1 MSYFLHSLPVAENM
15 PGTFGLDSPSPQHD
29 VPIAGSKSNMY
40 LPPSTPSASATSS
53 LYLFDTQSTTSTD
66 LLNAGGTM
74 VGRKRMR
81 DTLPFEYGYERG
93 NQLDEGDSNLVTPG
107 SPMPFVNT
115 KYRLAGGLD
124 TPQAERQ
131 NREMGMGRESDF
143 GDTKYRR
150 ELSDVKETF
159 EAEGEGQLYRDENG
173 RPRIRGQ
180 PKEDEK
186 RGWIKPMVNVVG
198 GVVGKMWEF
207 CKMGV
212 AFKGFQAGGGNGYV
226 FGSTT
231 PIEPTFMDEP
241 KNNMWEDEKSP
252 GTPVPGGFPMGGMVE
267 NYMDRNYVPP
277 QEETTPPRPAKRRQT
292 SFTAQST
299 PDDMSR
305 NWVVVPPPQVVQQPQ
320 PEYQHTS
327 HPEYQHSQH
336 SPQPEYQHTPQ
347 LEYQLNQQYPKLPPV
362 PADAFAI
369 PQSQAPKSRFS
380 QQRSGIARYNIPTT
394 SNSTRRYLVQ
404 PQITSSNMGATRRP
418 NYQSNPRILNPS
430 PTLSNY
436 ERGTNYSTPTRP
448 GTSQIPRTAS
458 PAGSRIPRWTP
469 NSPKTGPNS
478 NESPAAREAKAW
490 KAKQLKEEREQ
501 DEMMRKFDRQMKEL
515 IRQGNMA
522 LGTKVE
528 DMEVDDEDVY

>member
-1 MSYFLHSLPVAENM
+1 MSYFLNSLPISENM
-15 PGTFGLDSPSPQHD
+15 SNTLGLESPTLATDSTSRHD
-29 VPIAGSKSNMY
+29 VQHIAGAKSNIY

-53 LYLFDTQSTTSTD
+53 LYLLDTRSTTSTD
-66 LLNAGGTM
+66 MLGGGGTM

-81 DTLPFEYGYERG
+81 DNLPYEYGYERG
-93 NQLDEGDSNLVTPG
+93 NQFDDGDSNLIPPG

-124 TPQAERQ
+124 TPQADLQ

-143 GDTKYRR
+143 GDIKYRR

-159 EAEGEGQLYRDENG
+159 EMEGEGQLYRDENG

-226 FGSTT
+226 FGSST
-231 PIEPTFMDEP
+231 PIQPSMMDEA
-241 KNNMWEDEKSP
+241 KDNMWEDEKSP
-252 GTPVPGGFPMGGMVE
+252 STPVPGGFPIGGMVE
-267 NYMDRNYVPP
+267 NYMDQHYVEP

-292 SFTAQST
+292 SFTTQT
-299 PDDMSR
+299 GPDDMSR
-305 NWVVVPPPQVVQQPQ
+305 NWVVVPPSEPPQ
-320 PEYQHTS
+320 PEFS
-327 HPEYQHSQH
+327 SI
-336 SPQPEYQHTPQ
+336 
-347 LEYQLNQQYPKLPPV
+347 QQYSKLPPV

-369 PQSQAPKSRFS
+369 PQSQATRPRLS
-380 QQRSGIARYNIPTT
+380 QQRSGIARYSMPAST
-394 SNSTRRYLVQ
+394 NSGRRHLVSS
-404 PQITSSNMGATRRP
+404 QITSSNISATRRS
-418 NYQSNPRILNPS
+418 NYQNNPRILNPS
-430 PTLSNY
+430 PTLSNF
-436 ERGTNYSTPTRP
+436 GSTNYSTPTRP
-448 GTSQIPRTAS
+448 SPSHIPRTAS
-458 PAGSRIPRWTP
+458 PASSRIPRWTP
-469 NSPKTGPNS
+469 NSPKTGPMMM

-501 DEMMRKFDRQMKEL
+501 DEMMRKFDRQMKDL
-515 IRQGNMA
+515 IRQGTMA
-522 LGTKVE
+522 LNTTVADMDIDGVE
-528 DMEVDDEDVY
+528 GDGDVDVFLGGS

>member
-1 MSYFLHSLPVAENM
+1 M

-29 VPIAGSKSNMY
+29 VPIAGSKSNIY

-81 DTLPFEYGYERG
+81 DSFPHEYGYERG
-93 NQLDEGDSNLVTPG
+93 NQFEEGDSNLATPG

-231 PIEPTFMDEP
+231 PIEPTFTDEP
-241 KNNMWEDEKSP
+241 KNDMWEDEKSP
-252 GTPVPGGFPMGGMVE
+252 GTPVPAGFPMSGMVE
-267 NYMDRNYVPP
+267 NYMDRNHVSP
-277 QEETTPPRPAKRRQT
+277 QQETTPPRPAKRRQT

-320 PEYQHTS
+320 PEYQHI
-327 HPEYQHSQH
+327 
-336 SPQPEYQHTPQ
+336 PQPESQALQP
-347 LEYQLNQQYPKLPPV
+347 EYHLNQQYPKLPPV

-369 PQSQAPKSRFS
+369 PQSQVPKSRVS
-380 QQRSGIARYNIPTT
+380 QQRSGIARYNSPAT
-394 SNSTRRYLVQ
+394 SNSTRRHLVQ

-418 NYQSNPRILNPS
+418 TYQSHPRVLNPS

-448 GTSQIPRTAS
+448 ISSQIPRTAS

-490 KAKQLKEEREQ
+490 KAKQLREEREQ

>member
-1 MSYFLHSLPVAENM
+1 MSYFLHSLPVSENM

-29 VPIAGSKSNMY
+29 VPIAGSKSNIY

-81 DTLPFEYGYERG
+81 DSLPYEYGYERG
-93 NQLDEGDSNLVTPG
+93 NQFDEGDSNLVTPG

-305 NWVVVPPPQVVQQPQ
+305 NWVVVPPPQVIQQPQ
-320 PEYQHTS
+320 PEHQHT
-327 HPEYQHSQH
+327 PQPGYQAL
-336 SPQPEYQHTPQ
+336 QPEYQI
-347 LEYQLNQQYPKLPPV
+347 NQQYPKLPPV

-369 PQSQAPKSRFS
+369 PQSQAPKSRLS

-394 SNSTRRYLVQ
+394 SNSTRRHLVQ
-404 PQITSSNMGATRRP
+404 PQITSSNIGATRRP

-448 GTSQIPRTAS
+448 SSSQIPRTAS

>member
-1 MSYFLHSLPVAENM
+1 MSYFLHSLPISENM

-29 VPIAGSKSNMY
+29 VPIAGSKSDVY

-81 DTLPFEYGYERG
+81 DSLPYEYGYERG
-93 NQLDEGDSNLVTPG
+93 NQFDEGDSNLVTPG

-305 NWVVVPPPQVVQQPQ
+305 NWVVVPPPQVIQQPQ
-320 PEYQHTS
+320 PEYQALE
-327 HPEYQHSQH
+327 P
-336 SPQPEYQHTPQ
+336 
-347 LEYQLNQQYPKLPPV
+347 EYQLNQQYPKLPPV

-369 PQSQAPKSRFS
+369 PQSQAPKSRLS

-394 SNSTRRYLVQ
+394 SNSTRRHLVQ

-430 PTLSNY
+430 PTLSNH
-436 ERGTNYSTPTRP
+436 ERSTNYSTPTRP
-448 GTSQIPRTAS
+448 SSSQIPRTAS